1 MNKAVTFIT
10 CAAIVFLTILFNIIA
25 FTVPQHVNIIGTI
38 CYCALADVMFAF
50 CALAIWDSR
59 AE

>member
-1 MNKAVTFIT
+1 MNKTVTFII
-10 CAAIVFLTILFNIIA
+10 CAIIICLAIFFNIIA
-25 FTVPQHVNIIGTI
+25 FIIPQHVNTLGTI
-38 CYCALADVMFAF
+38 CYCALADVLFIF

>member
-1 MNKAVTFIT
+1 MNKTVTLIT
-10 CAAIVFLTILFNIIA
+10 CASIVFLTVLFNIIA
-25 FTVPQHVNIIGTI
+25 FAVPQHVNILGTI
-38 CYCALADVMFAF
+38 CYCALADVMFIF

>member
-1 MNKAVTFIT
+1 MNKTITFIT
-10 CAAIVFLTILFNIIA
+10 CAIIICLAIFFNIIA
-25 FTVPQHVNIIGTI
+25 FIIPQHVSVLGTI
-38 CYCALADVMFAF
+38 FYCAIADVLFIF

>member
-1 MNKAVTFIT
+1 MNKTVVFIT
-10 CAAIVFLTILFNIIA
+10 CAIIVFLTIFFNIIA
-25 FTVPQHVNIIGTI
+25 FAVPQHVNIIGTI
-38 CYCALADVMFAF
+38 CYCAIADVLFTF

>member
-10 CAAIVFLTILFNIIA
+10 CAIIVCLTILFNIIA
-25 FTVPQHVNIIGTI
+25 FIIPQHVNIIGTI
-38 CYCALADVMFAF
+38 CYCALADVMFTF
-50 CALAIWDSR
+50 CVLAIWDSR

>member
-1 MNKAVTFIT
+1 MNKTVTFVT
-10 CAAIVFLTILFNIIA
+10 CVIIICLAIFFNIIA
-25 FTVPQHVNIIGTI
+25 FIIPQHVNILGTI
-38 CYCALADVMFAF
+38 CHCALADVLFIF